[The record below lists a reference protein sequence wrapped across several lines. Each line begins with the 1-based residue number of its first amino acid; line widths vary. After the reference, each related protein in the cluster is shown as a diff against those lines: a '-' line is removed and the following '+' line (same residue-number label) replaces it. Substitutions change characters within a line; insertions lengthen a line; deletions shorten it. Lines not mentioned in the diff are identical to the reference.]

1 LSFILGGRRLM
12 KTNSAGAESRKV
24 LGTAVFGGMLAA
36 TLLSMVVVPLLF
48 YVIQWMVEK
57 TAGKEKS

>member
-1 LSFILGGRRLM
+1 
-12 KTNSAGAESRKV
+12 V